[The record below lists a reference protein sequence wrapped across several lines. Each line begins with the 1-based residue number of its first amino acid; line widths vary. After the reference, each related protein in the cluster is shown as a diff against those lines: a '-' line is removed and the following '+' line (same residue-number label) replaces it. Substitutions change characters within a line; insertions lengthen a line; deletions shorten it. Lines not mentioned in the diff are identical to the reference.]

1 MKSQE
6 YIWNELY
13 KNRLSWKKETANLPN
28 ILKEK
33 SILEL
38 GFGNGK
44 TLQAIA
50 RQNPKSITAVD
61 FSQDALDKAKE
72 LVKSDKID
80 FIKADITSLNLDKE
94 FDFIICYY
102 TLNNLLESERK
113 EAVSQMHKSLKKG
126 GFVLFEDFAV
136 GDFREKEG
144 VKRIESHTIRRKDGL
159 ICHFF
164 LESELKSLFS
174 QFSKITLSKKVFSPF
189 RSNKE
194 KKRIILSVIIKK

>member
-38 GFGNGK
+38 GVGNGK

-164 LESELKSLFS
+164 NKEETADLFS
-174 QFSKITLSKKVFSPF
+174 QFKDIKISIKTFNPLRVD
-189 RSNKE
+189 RT
-194 KKRIILSVIIKK
+194 KKRKIINAIVTR